1 MKGILRGNY
10 RGEGGGVNKQ
20 IVRIQ
25 MCLSVNAM
33 SDFGGANRTKQ
44 FANVN
49 VNFFLFLREI
59 IMSFREE
66 NRGGGGN
73 ESYRRFKIRRSKIKY
88 ETLSDSTKKKL
99 EGRTNIRTG
108 ASLENPRI
116 ECFVLATGML

>member
-66 NRGGGGN
+66 NRGGGGT
-73 ESYRRFKIRRSKIKY
+73 KVIDVSK
-88 ETLSDSTKKKL
+88 SDVRKSSMK
-99 EGRTNIRTG
+99 R
-108 ASLENPRI
+108 
-116 ECFVLATGML
+116 